1 MPSDDLDDLQRLRV
15 ENEELRRRIDVATE
29 VIDELRAEALERR
42 REVREL
48 AEALPTAMSRHALL
62 RQMAGDA
69 LHHPDRLGA
78 IRRSVRKLGRA
89 PGKLARIVRNR
100 AAASR

>member
-1 MPSDDLDDLQRLRV
+1 MDDLRRLRS
-15 ENEELRRRIDVATE
+15 ENEELRRRIDVATA

-62 RQMAGDA
+62 RQMASDVM
-69 LHHPDRLGA
+69 HHPDRRGA
-78 IRRSVRKLGRA
+78 CRRGLRKLGRA
-89 PGKLARIVRNR
+89 PGKLARIVRDR
-100 AAASR
+100 TAASN